1 MRVQR
6 NKTTIHAYGYDLGT
20 LQEMARSRQQHCS
33 TRIDR
38 MNLIAMPELSN
49 ETVSQPARRRAQRGR
64 TLGGGKL
71 TGRGLVVWCGM
82 GVWGRCK

>member
-1 MRVQR
+1 MHVQR

-20 LQEMARSRQQHCS
+20 LQEMAKGRLQHCS

-49 ETVSQPARRRAQRGR
+49 ETVSQPVSSPSTEGEDSRE
-64 TLGGGKL
+64 KS
-71 TGRGLVVWCGM
+71 
-82 GVWGRCK
+82 

>member
-1 MRVQR
+1 MQR

-49 ETVSQPARRRAQRGR
+49 ETVSCQPAEHRGGGR
-64 TLGGGKL
+64 TLGGKL
-71 TGRGLVVWCGM
+71 TGRGLLVVWSGM